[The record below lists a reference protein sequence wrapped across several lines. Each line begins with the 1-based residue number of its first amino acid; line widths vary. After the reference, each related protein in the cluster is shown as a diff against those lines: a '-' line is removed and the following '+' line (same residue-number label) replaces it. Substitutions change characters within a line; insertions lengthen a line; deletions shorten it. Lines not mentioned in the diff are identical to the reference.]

1 MSTTTIA
8 RDIAQIKYDLAELK
22 AITHVTWLRTRPQ
35 MEWYFALPVALMAY
49 FMVLSP
55 LRTAGT
61 PVSEAVDT
69 AFFSYPPG
77 GRCRFRGGTIAYPL
91 RVEAGGRVGAAGC
104 GIHVREERRR
114 GISRR
119 SSRNFGNRPFEMGIS
134 LFPVE

>member
-1 MSTTTIA
+1 MSTTAIA

-69 AFFSYPPG
+69 AFEAVNTAAERAGAWLASIIPVVNENSVKLHYPPI
-77 GRCRFRGGTIAYPL
+77 R
-91 RVEAGGRVGAAGC
+91 
-104 GIHVREERRR
+104 
-114 GISRR
+114 
-119 SSRNFGNRPFEMGIS
+119 
-134 LFPVE
+134 